1 MRIGRVENRPVLLR
15 ESGFVDIARASG
27 GRFGTDPKAPFTDWI
42 AFREWAS
49 TVDDEG
55 EPLGERALT
64 NPVPHPA
71 QVFGVGA
78 NYRAHLEEASAAA
91 VAAGRTVEVPTSPL
105 IFTKFPSC
113 LAGPFDPIPI
123 PSATIDWEVE
133 LVVVIGVRAEHV
145 ALADA
150 WSHVAGLTVGQDIT
164 DRTLQF
170 EGIAPQFSMG
180 KSCPAFG
187 PLGPWVVTPDEL
199 ADPDNLELGCAL
211 DGEVMQR
218 STTRELIFS
227 VPDLIARLSV
237 VCPLLPGDLIFTGTP
252 DGVGMFRTPAVF
264 LQPGQELIS
273 WIEGIGELRN
283 ATIETRRKTR

>member
-1 MRIGRVENRPVLLR
+1 VRIYRVDNRPALLR
-15 ESGFVDIARASG
+15 ENGFIDIASVSG
-27 GRFGTDPKAPFTDWI
+27 GRFGADPNAPFTDWI
-42 AFREWAS
+42 AFREWAL
-49 TVDDEG
+49 TADDSG
-55 EPLGERALT
+55 EPLGERRLT
-64 NPVPHPA
+64 NPVPHPT

-91 VAAGRTVEVPTSPL
+91 AATGRTVEVPTSPL

-123 PSATIDWEVE
+123 PAPTVDWEVE
-133 LVVVIGVRAEHV
+133 LVVVLGVRAEHV
-145 ALADA
+145 TIEDA

-164 DRTLQF
+164 DRRLQF
-170 EGIAPQFSMG
+170 EGMAPQFSMG

-187 PLGPWVVTPDEL
+187 PLGPCVVTPDEL

-211 DGEVMQR
+211 DGKEMQR
-218 STTRELIFS
+218 SSTSELIFS
-227 VPDLIARLSV
+227 VPDLIARLSA

-252 DGVGMFRTPAVF
+252 EGVGMFREPAVF
-264 LQPGQELIS
+264 LQPGQELTS

-283 ATIETRRKTR
+283 PTIDIRRRTR